1 VTPLT
6 ASWLSPTVKPL
17 PFSTGS
23 DQNDINND
31 TTVAIYLLP
40 PSPLPIVGEVKR
52 SERVDVG
59 SPGCLRKII
68 LIIVIV
74 ALSIV
79 SGVML
84 WLFCAIVGPLA
95 GIGDHILQTLNET
108 GFTIPA
114 SANYVAP
121 IEILASSACLML
133 RTVSGVPL
141 IMWIILVVVV
151 IGTIVMVKT
160 LLKCYGGLGA

>member
-1 VTPLT
+1 M
-6 ASWLSPTVKPL
+6 
-17 PFSTGS
+17 PFSAGG
-23 DQNDINND
+23 QNDINND
-31 TTVAIYLLP
+31 MTVAIYLLP

-52 SERVDVG
+52 SEWVDVG
-59 SPGCLRKII
+59 SPGCLKKII

-74 ALSIV
+74 VLSIV
-79 SGVML
+79 GGVML
-84 WLFCAIVGPLA
+84 QVFCAIVGPLS

-141 IMWIILVVVV
+141 IIWIILVVVV
-151 IGTIVMVKT
+151 IGTIVMIKT